1 MCLTAESTILC
12 TLAVTYCRL
21 SRSPRRFKKSWMSKD
36 KALEGSLRRVHPLV
50 LDRFS
55 EGTEKIKSEACN
67 WCELL
72 QDAPGFPYSERRKFS
87 LLKEVTM
94 SIPQSQAAFST
105 KDRVEGFSNSSGLS
119 KTPAV
124 VH

>member
-36 KALEGSLRRVHPLV
+36 KALEGSLRRVHPLL
-50 LDRFS
+50 LDCFS

-72 QDAPGFPYSERRKFS
+72 QDAPGFPYS
-87 LLKEVTM
+87 
-94 SIPQSQAAFST
+94 
-105 KDRVEGFSNSSGLS
+105 
-119 KTPAV
+119 
-124 VH
+124 